1 MPRNSAFEQ
10 GYTREGVQLPTESA
24 TENRQPLARTGGD
37 GEKVR

>member
-1 MPRNSAFEQ
+1 MPRNLAF
-10 GYTREGVQLPTESA
+10 GGDTRGRELKLPTESA